1 MGIMNMNK
9 YVIEAA
15 AYLSKRSGKIG
26 VKCLPTKMAGFS
38 SRKNIATLKKTPRVE
53 VPDFVLNI

>member
-1 MGIMNMNK
+1 MNK

>member
-1 MGIMNMNK
+1 MNK

-15 AYLSKRSGKIG
+15 AYLSKRSRKIE

-38 SRKNIATLKKTPRVE
+38 RRKNIATLKKPPRVE